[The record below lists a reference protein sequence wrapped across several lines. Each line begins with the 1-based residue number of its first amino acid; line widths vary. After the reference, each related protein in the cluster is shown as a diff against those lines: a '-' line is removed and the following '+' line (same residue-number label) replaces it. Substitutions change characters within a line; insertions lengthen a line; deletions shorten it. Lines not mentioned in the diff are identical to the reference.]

1 MAAGRQVSNA
11 QVKEVR
17 RNLHRGASLQQAAM
31 KADMDRKTAR
41 KYRDLGQL
49 PSEAR
54 TPHTWRTRP
63 DPLAE
68 VWPHLEE
75 LLGREPSLQAKT
87 LLDWLEREHPG
98 QDWPC
103 HRRTLERRVRQ
114 WKAQHGPAKEVF
126 FSQVHEPGRLGSS
139 DFTHMENLGVTIQGQ
154 AFAHLVYHFVL
165 TCSNWEHVT
174 LCFSESFASLSAGLQ
189 NALWELGGVPERH
202 RTDRMTLA
210 VHHDGNGEQF
220 TARYQAL
227 LRHYCLTGEATNP
240 ASGHENGD
248 CEQSHRRFKEAL
260 EQALLLRGS
269 RDFASREAYLEFVRA
284 LVARRNAAR
293 GVKFHEEVARLRPLP
308 ERRLE
313 TLERQR
319 VKVGQGSTI
328 RVKKNV

>member
-17 RNLHRGASLQQAAM
+17 RNLHRGASLRQAAM

-103 HRRTLERRVRQ
+103 HRRALGGRVRRG
-114 WKAQHGPAKEVF
+114 KA
-126 FSQVHEPGRLGSS
+126 
-139 DFTHMENLGVTIQGQ
+139 
-154 AFAHLVYHFVL
+154 
-165 TCSNWEHVT
+165 
-174 LCFSESFASLSAGLQ
+174 
-189 NALWELGGVPERH
+189 RH

-227 LRHYCLTGEATNP
+227 LRHYGLTGEATNP